1 MTIVSSKD
9 WLFLVGFCWFEEE
22 FNANDFRF
30 RDDESDDLELDDDD
44 DEREDDDDDDDEE
57 EVDVELDDVRFFFF
71 SCRFFSFLI
80 VRLNFETSCGW
91 ALKGKPE
98 GGGGIV
104 FWKKN

>member
-9 WLFLVGFCWFEEE
+9 WLFLVGFWSWFEEE

-30 RDDESDDLELDDDD
+30 RDDESDDLELDDEDE
-44 DEREDDDDDDDEE
+44 DEREDDDDDDE

-80 VRLNFETSCGW
+80 VRLNFEASCGW

-104 FWKKN
+104 FWKII